1 MLAGTGLRQ
10 NLPAPA
16 PRKRVDPMVPHDSA
30 VPAALLEIQAL
41 TAQMLRAGAAGEWLQ
56 VEALDQ
62 QRYRVL
68 HELPLTADDNHV
80 AVLREA
86 LAATSSLTTLATSAR
101 ATEQTTLEAL
111 RRGQRGVGR
120 YLEYAVPR

>member
-1 MLAGTGLRQ
+1 
-10 NLPAPA
+10 
-16 PRKRVDPMVPHDSA
+16 MVPHDSA
-30 VPAALLEIQAL
+30 VSAALLEIQAL

-62 QRYRVL
+62 QRYGVL
-68 HELPLTADDNHV
+68 RDLPLTADDNHV